1 MKIILD
7 FDDTIFNTHKLMRDV
22 CAVFESLGFQEEQFW
37 DAYVECKEKAGDF
50 NPEIIID
57 LLDKIKPLNKIR
69 TSSLPP
75 RCSLS
80 AEDCSELRVFSSQSS
95 AERLRRGDKIK
106 LFSKTEIEK
115 KINSILDNSKN
126 FVYPDFFDFARS
138 FNKKDLILL
147 SFGEINFQGTKIENS
162 GIGSFFS
169 EVIIT
174 QKNKTEDLKPICE
187 KYLEEKIFFIDDKA
201 EQIDEIKKIFPQI
214 ILMKMERTRGGHI
227 NMKSE
232 LADYVVKDL
241 NEVKNIIRVC

>member
-7 FDDTIFNTHKLMRDV
+7 FDDTIFNTHRPMRDV
-22 CAVFESLGFQEEQFW
+22 CAVFNSLGFQEEQFW
-37 DAYVECKEKAGDF
+37 GAYQECKEKVGSF
-50 NPEIIID
+50 NLEIMID

-106 LFSKTEIEK
+106 LFSKIEIKK
-115 KINSILDNSKN
+115 KIDLILDNSKN
-126 FVYPDFFDFARS
+126 FVYSDFFGFARS

-147 SFGEINFQGTKIENS
+147 SFGEINFQRTKIKNS
-162 GIGSFFS
+162 GVSSFFS
-169 EVIIT
+169 RVIVT
-174 QKNKTEDLKPICE
+174 QKNKIKEVKPICE
-187 KYLEEKIFFIDDKA
+187 KYSEEKIFFIDDKA
-201 EQIDEIKKIFPQI
+201 EQIDEIKKTLPQI

-227 NMKSE
+227 NIKSE

-241 NEVKNIIRVC
+241 DEVKNIIRVC